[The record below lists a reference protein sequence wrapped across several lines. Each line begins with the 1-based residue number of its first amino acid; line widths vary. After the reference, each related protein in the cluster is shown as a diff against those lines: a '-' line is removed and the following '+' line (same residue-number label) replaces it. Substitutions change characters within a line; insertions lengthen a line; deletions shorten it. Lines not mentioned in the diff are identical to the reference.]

1 MTRFTFCPE
10 VVRKTYLDDAV
21 AIAVLKQSATL
32 DAVDIA
38 TAVDFITRGEAHH
51 PFCCQVQPLPEF
63 IFDACS
69 YGQVHGCSAVLT
81 TIDGC
86 SKS

>member
-51 PFCCQVQPLPEF
+51 PFCCQVQPLSEF
-63 IFDACS
+63 IFAACS
-69 YGQVHGCSAVLT
+69 DGQVHGCSTVLT
-81 TIDGC
+81 PVKGGSET
-86 SKS
+86 